1 MTTVFECE
9 TCGNVDDIHATQQTT
24 VGYECGRCKH
34 GEWHHQFPEERYDF
48 EKHGPALNKSDPI
61 GSDGWPSLG

>member
-9 TCGNVDDIHATQQTT
+9 TCGNVDDIHATQQNS

-34 GEWHHQFPEERYDF
+34 GEWHHQFVEEKYSFDR
-48 EKHGPALNKSDPI
+48 HGPALNKADPSN
-61 GSDGWPSLG
+61 GDGWPSFS